1 MDLIDEY
8 IDAMGSRNNIDINKI
23 PWDAFKTIL
32 IENLYGG
39 KIDNEYDSKILV
51 SLVEMFF
58 TPESF
63 DSSYPLFRTEDPGET
78 ILKMPDGIKFSQFLN
93 WVEKMPDLE
102 SPTWSGLPPNV
113 EKLLKSSQTARAVS
127 ELHKLQD
134 VNEEEVTL
142 EKKKEEKKNS
152 QLKWLSEV
160 NEKVTK
166 YSQILPKELRRL
178 ERTEELMN
186 NPLFR
191 FLEREVTVAS
201 KLLNNIQR
209 YSGDIKDMT
218 SGKTLA
224 TNVLR

>member
-1 MDLIDEY
+1 
-8 IDAMGSRNNIDINKI
+8 MGSRNNIDINKI

-63 DSSYPLFRTEDPGET
+63 DSSYPLFRTEDPGEA

-166 YSQILPKELRRL
+166 YSLILPKELRRL

-201 KLLNNIQR
+201 KLLNNIQK